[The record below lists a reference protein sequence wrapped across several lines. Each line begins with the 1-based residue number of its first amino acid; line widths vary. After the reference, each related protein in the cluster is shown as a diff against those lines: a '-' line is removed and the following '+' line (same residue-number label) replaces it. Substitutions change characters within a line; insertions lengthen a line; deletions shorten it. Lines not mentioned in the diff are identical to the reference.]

1 MQVNRARKTEK
12 EKKMKGTKEKK
23 RERDHPLVSI
33 SY

>member
-23 RERDHPLVSI
+23 ERDHPSVSI
-33 SY
+33 S